1 MAAREARSNEAL
13 RSARAQLKQLHAE
26 VERLRAMERRA
37 AEATSE
43 ARRAHRR
50 AERLAQQKEDAE
62 AKLHQHLQGGRRRS
76 VAAGASR
83 SAHVRAGSAPSS
95 PPSCTARDSSVNGS
109 VDSAMNSCVRAS
121 SSGATPPSAAPTSAR
136 GALAE
141 GVLAIVHGAGAVGSD
156 AVAGLGGGGGILSD
170 RGGGLSMSVSELHS
184 ALEHARRDADEMRA
198 QLAAAKD
205 EAKAAAREAAAAAV
219 ERSYGALAIDAA
231 AWDAQ
236 RDAEAEALN
245 SAGGA

>member
-1 MAAREARSNEAL
+1 
-13 RSARAQLKQLHAE
+13 
-26 VERLRAMERRA
+26 
-37 AEATSE
+37 
-43 ARRAHRR
+43 
-50 AERLAQQKEDAE
+50 
-62 AKLHQHLQGGRRRS
+62 
-76 VAAGASR
+76 
-83 SAHVRAGSAPSS
+83 
-95 PPSCTARDSSVNGS
+95 
-109 VDSAMNSCVRAS
+109 
-121 SSGATPPSAAPTSAR
+121 
-136 GALAE
+136 
-141 GVLAIVHGAGAVGSD
+141 
-156 AVAGLGGGGGILSD
+156 
-170 RGGGLSMSVSELHS
+170 MSVSELHS